1 MRDFLKQTFATV
13 TGIFLFLFLSGLG
26 LTVLLVAIT
35 AAARE
40 ASSRVEKDS
49 VLTFDLQQEITDAN
63 PSSNPGEAL
72 GQAISGN
79 SPRNTIALRTVLE
92 TLDQAAKD
100 DRITGLYLS
109 GNGSGTGLATLQ
121 EVRQALQKFRESG
134 KPIIAYDTTGWSEKA
149 YYLASVADQ
158 ILLNPTATLELNG
171 FSLETTFFGGAFQKY
186 GIAVQPIRAGKYKS
200 AVEPFTRTENSPE
213 AKEESQKLLS
223 DLWNEFLGATAKSR
237 SLKPEQIQTI
247 ADQQGLLLP
256 EQALS
261 AKLIDKVMQE
271 DEVLSELQDLT
282 GEAKDD
288 DSFRQVSLS
297 NYARAVELSNR
308 QRVSPNKVAL
318 VYAEGEIVSGNGTPS
333 TIGGDQLTT
342 LLRQLRQDDEV
353 KAVVLRVNSPGGSA
367 TASALIAREVEL
379 IKQKK
384 PIIASMGSY
393 AASGG
398 YQISTY
404 ASQIFAAPSTITG
417 SIGVFGLL
425 PNVKE
430 LANKN
435 GITWDV
441 VKTAKLADGNTITRP
456 RTPQELAIA
465 QQIVD
470 RLYEQFL
477 QFVSESR
484 PISSQK
490 VAEIAQG
497 RVWSGTAA
505 KSLGLVDQLGGLEAS
520 IQAAVEAAKLGDDW
534 QLEEYPQNKSLESR
548 LFRKLLSG
556 RASLESLG
564 LSSPA
569 QPPVMAELKRLQAD
583 LSILQLMNDP
593 HGAYSRLPFELEID

>member
-72 GQAISGN
+72 GQAISGT

-505 KSLGLVDQLGGLEAS
+505 KSLGLVDQLGGLEAA

-583 LSILQLMNDP
+583 LNILQLMNDP

>member
-72 GQAISGN
+72 EQAISGN

>member
-72 GQAISGN
+72 GQAISGT

-505 KSLGLVDQLGGLEAS
+505 KSLGLVDQLGGLEAA